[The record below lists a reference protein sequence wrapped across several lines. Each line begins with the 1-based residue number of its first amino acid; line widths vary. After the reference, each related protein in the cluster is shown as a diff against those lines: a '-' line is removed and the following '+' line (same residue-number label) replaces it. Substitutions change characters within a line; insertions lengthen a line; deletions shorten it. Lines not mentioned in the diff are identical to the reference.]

1 MVAQSEVSFEMN
13 EKENTNEQNNSVVEA
28 MLRAREKEM
37 QQPPADEELPGLT
50 SEEYDDMY
58 LKILGRLKAEG
69 LMQEE
74 DTEDSEMEEADT
86 GKEKVSRVVAFEE
99 AAAKKKAETTEKVP
113 VKAEE
118 VMGENTRQESEKM
131 TEENVVEK
139 AAEKNTTNR
148 RSTKIRWFQ
157 KKAAKVACVCLV
169 AATAMLGLSMTSEA
183 NRLRLLQTANEVLG
197 TGDLLNA
204 DNGEDRVM
212 SVGSE
217 DEAKQEI
224 TDVLNV
230 EVPDFYYLPAG
241 MKFQTYL
248 IFDDV
253 GYAKIQY
260 SYKEGFL
267 YLEIS
272 NSLSDM
278 SQGNMRQN
286 EENNGV
292 EQEIETLSGEM
303 EFVIKNTEEGKDQ
316 YMASWQ
322 YKNVAYNFYGEISYQ
337 ELVEILKNISFP
349 M

>member
-1 MVAQSEVSFEMN
+1 MN
-13 EKENTNEQNNSVVEA
+13 EKENKNEQNNSVVEA

-58 LKILGRLKAEG
+58 LKIIGRLKAEG

-74 DTEDSEMEEADT
+74 HAADSEMETADT
-86 GKEKVSRVVAFEE
+86 GKEKVSRVVAFED
-99 AAAKKKAETTEKVP
+99 AAAKKKAETREKVS

-118 VMGENTRQESEKM
+118 GMDEKTQKESEKM
-131 TEENVVEK
+131 IEDNTVEK
-139 AAEKNTTNR
+139 ATEKNIINR
-148 RSTKIRWFQ
+148 RPAKIRWFQ
-157 KKAAKVACVCLV
+157 KKATKVACVCLV
-169 AATAMLGLSMTSEA
+169 AATAMFGLSMTSEA
-183 NRLRLLQTANEVLG
+183 NRLRLLQTANAVLG

-286 EENNGV
+286 EENDGV
-292 EQEIETLSGEM
+292 EQEIETLSGNI

-316 YMASWQ
+316 YTASWQ
-322 YKNVAYNFYGEISYQ
+322 YNNVSYVFGGEISQQ
-337 ELVEILKNISFP
+337 ELVEILKNISFS